1 MSAAATDFKAEILKA
16 LETMYNGELA
26 LNGPQSRFKAS
37 AYKKASRAIT
47 ALSAVHSL
55 ENVRGLDGIGVKIM
69 AKIEEIIQTGK
80 LCAADR
86 MKERTDVEA
95 YETLLAVHG
104 VGPVKARALLSSG
117 IRTIEALRSA
127 ALTNP
132 KLLTA
137 AQAMGVKHYEDG
149 LLRIPRPEML
159 LHEALLLRLSAA
171 VGLSGCL
178 VGSFRRGAAD
188 SGDIDV
194 LLTYPPSMSL
204 AAAQRL
210 FHMYIL
216 ALKGEIYVTD
226 ELVHGDKKWM
236 GYVKLGSGA
245 HVRRLDLLLTPPE
258 EYAYS
263 ILYFTGSDKFN
274 IAMRRHSLSLGY
286 SLNEHGITRIAAPA
300 APAAE
305 ATAIALTRE
314 EDIFAFLGLRYVP
327 PTERKDEAQI
337 KKI

>member
-1 MSAAATDFKAEILKA
+1 
-16 LETMYNGELA
+16 
-26 LNGPQSRFKAS
+26 
-37 AYKKASRAIT
+37 
-47 ALSAVHSL
+47 
-55 ENVRGLDGIGVKIM
+55 
-69 AKIEEIIQTGK
+69 
-80 LCAADR
+80 
-86 MKERTDVEA
+86 
-95 YETLLAVHG
+95 
-104 VGPVKARALLSSG
+104 
-117 IRTIEALRSA
+117 
-127 ALTNP
+127 
-132 KLLTA
+132 
-137 AQAMGVKHYEDG
+137 
-149 LLRIPRPEML
+149 ML

-194 LLTYPPSMSL
+194 LLTYPPSTSL

-216 ALKGEIYVTD
+216 ALKAEVYVVD

-245 HVRRLDLLLTPPE
+245 RIRRLDLLLTPPE

-263 ILYFTGSDKFN
+263 MLYFTGSDKFN
-274 IAMRRHSLSLGY
+274 IAMRRHSLSKGY
-286 SLNEHGITRIAAPA
+286 SLNEHGITPIATTAP
-300 APAAE
+300 
-305 ATAIALTRE
+305 LTRE